1 MEQLPVGTHPP
12 GHYIGTYRHRIAHK
26 YTPKIHS
33 ISPPLSDFYNVHN
46 SALVC
51 LRSLTVYRMS
61 HICRS
66 IKIDIAVA
74 VFDTVAI
81 PIYTKRFFHLII
93 CIKLMLHTQEERVNI
108 DAPEIISIVFI
119 HALQRTAV
127 EHSNPFHAQLLQAPP
142 YHPQLPLPRHIS
154 LNFNNTKAFEIF
166 IGRIIE
172 FWRTCGVINIAFRYY
187 YYHSLSSTS

>member
-1 MEQLPVGTHPP
+1 
-12 GHYIGTYRHRIAHK
+12 
-26 YTPKIHS
+26 
-33 ISPPLSDFYNVHN
+33 
-46 SALVC
+46 
-51 LRSLTVYRMS
+51 
-61 HICRS
+61 
-66 IKIDIAVA
+66 
-74 VFDTVAI
+74 
-81 PIYTKRFFHLII
+81 
-93 CIKLMLHTQEERVNI
+93 MLHTQEERVNI